1 MNEDVKSL
9 FVYRDGNLY
18 RLKAAGGM
26 KAGSLVGWE
35 STHNGKCYKRMT
47 LNSVSYY
54 VHQVIFLYH
63 YGFIPKYIDH
73 KDGNSLNNKIENLR
87 EATQSQNVHNSQ
99 KRSSNTSG
107 FKGVIWLK
115 NRCKWRA
122 QITVNGKNKNLGQ
135 FQDINDAAIAY
146 EQATVKFF
154 GEFAKSTNRM
164 QDRAHQ

>member
-1 MNEDVKSL
+1 MNIDPKKL
-9 FVYRDGNLY
+9 FEYRDGNLY
-18 RLKAAGGM
+18 RLEKAGG
-26 KAGSLVGWE
+26 AQQGSLVGWE
-35 STHNGKCYKRMT
+35 SCHNGKKYKR
-47 LNSVSYY
+47 LNIKGKSYY
-54 VHQVIFLYH
+54 LHQVIFFYH

-99 KRSSNTSG
+99 KRKTNTSG

-122 QITVNGKNKNLGQ
+122 QITVDGKNKNLGQ
-135 FQDINDAAIAY
+135 FENINDAALAY
-146 EQATVKFF
+146 EQGAKKFF
-154 GEFAKSTNRM
+154 GDFAKTTNRT